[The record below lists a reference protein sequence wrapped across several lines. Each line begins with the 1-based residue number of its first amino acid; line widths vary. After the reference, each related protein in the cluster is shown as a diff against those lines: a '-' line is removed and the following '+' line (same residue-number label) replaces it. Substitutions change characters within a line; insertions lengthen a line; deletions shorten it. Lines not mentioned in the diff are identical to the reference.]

1 VTCLLFPIF
10 FPDQGKILL
19 RALASLSFLSIERCT
34 KSSQVHPPVVNLF
47 SRITPDSG
55 DVVTIDGKE
64 HHIPGGTLIGYSAWS
79 MHRNNRSLYGDDAT
93 TFRPERWFIDDADRL
108 AKMTRTN
115 DMIFGYGR
123 WVCLGR
129 NVALIEIHKC
139 IFELFR
145 QFDFA
150 LTNPAKPWNTFNSM
164 GLWEIKDM
172 WVDVTVRS

>member
-1 VTCLLFPIF
+1 
-10 FPDQGKILL
+10 
-19 RALASLSFLSIERCT
+19 
-34 KSSQVHPPVVNLF
+34 
-47 SRITPDSG
+47 
-55 DVVTIDGKE
+55 
-64 HHIPGGTLIGYSAWS
+64 
-79 MHRNNRSLYGDDAT
+79 MHRNNRLLYGDDAT
-93 TFRPERWFIDDADRL
+93 TFRPERWFIDDVDRL

-172 WVDVTVRS
+172 WVDVTIRS